1 MTKEQYIQI
10 RQNNQIPLELLY
22 EYYIDN
28 CEGYPACRDIST
40 FAQSFQMYSSMQA
53 PDLSFILRHY
63 DIKFGVNIL
72 QDKDG
77 KIVKVF

>member
-28 CEGYPACRDIST
+28 CEIYPACRDIST
-40 FAQSFQMYSSMQA
+40 FAQYFQMYSSMQS
-53 PDLSFILRHY
+53 PDLSFILKQY

-72 QDKDG
+72 QDKNG
-77 KIVKVF
+77 NIVKVF

>member
-1 MTKEQYIQI
+1 MTKEQYIYI

-22 EYYIDN
+22 EYYMNN
-28 CEGYPACRDIST
+28 CKDYPACKDIST
-40 FAQSFQMYSSMQA
+40 FIQSFQIYSSMQS
-53 PDLSFILRHY
+53 PDLSFILKQY

-77 KIVKVF
+77 KVIKVF

>member
-1 MTKEQYIQI
+1 MNKEQYIQI

-22 EYYIDN
+22 EYYVDN
-28 CEGYPACRDIST
+28 CKGYPTCRDISV
-40 FAQSFQMYSSMQA
+40 FVQSFQMYSSMQS